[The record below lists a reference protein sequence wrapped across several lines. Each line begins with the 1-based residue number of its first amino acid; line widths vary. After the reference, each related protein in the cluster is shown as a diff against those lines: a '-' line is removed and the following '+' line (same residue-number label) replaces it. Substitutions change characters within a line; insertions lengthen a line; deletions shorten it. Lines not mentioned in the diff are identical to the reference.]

1 MPEELLR
8 LDGVSKRYQTA
19 GPPVLDGVELSI
31 EAGHTWGLSG
41 PSGGGKSTLARIA
54 LGLEQAQAGAVL
66 FRGRD
71 LRALARAE
79 RREFHRQV
87 QVVWQDPYLY
97 LPPQFSVARLL
108 AEPLAV
114 HRLAPRAERAG
125 RVAELLALV
134 GLEEEL
140 AGARPHQ
147 LSGGQCQRVALARAL
162 ACRPSLLILDEALAG
177 LDTISQAGLVRLL
190 RGVCRKQGL
199 ALLFIAHD
207 PKLIKLLCRQEAILQ
222 NGRLR
227 RRPVTQGTGE
237 SETA

>member
-1 MPEELLR
+1 MPEELLH
-8 LDGVSKRYQTA
+8 LAGVSKSYQDSA
-19 GPPVLDGVELSI
+19 PPVLDRVDLNI
-31 EAGHTWGLSG
+31 CAGQTWGLSG

-54 LGLEQAQAGAVL
+54 LGLERAQAGAVY

-71 LRALARAE
+71 LGSMGRAQ

-97 LPPQFSVARLL
+97 LPPQFSVARLV

-114 HRLAPRAERAG
+114 HGLAPRAQRAG

-134 GLEEEL
+134 GLEPGL
-140 AGARPHQ
+140 AGSKPHQ

-162 ACRPSLLILDEALAG
+162 ACRPALLILDEALAG
-177 LDTISQAGLVRLL
+177 LDTISQAGLVKLL
-190 RGVCRKQGL
+190 GGICRERDL

-207 PKLIKLLCRQEAILQ
+207 PKLIRLMCRREVELQ
-222 NGRLR
+222 GGRLR
-227 RRPVTQGTGE
+227 ERPV
-237 SETA
+237 S

>member
-8 LDGVSKRYQTA
+8 LSGVVKSYRAQ
-19 GPPVLDGVELSI
+19 GPPVLNGVDLAVATGES
-31 EAGHTWGLSG
+31 WGLSG

-54 LGLEQAQAGAVL
+54 LGLESPQAGDVY
-66 FRGRD
+66 FRGRA
-71 LRALARAE
+71 LNGLGRAQ
-79 RREFHRQV
+79 RREFHHQV

-114 HRLAPRAERAG
+114 HRLAPRDARAG
-125 RVAELLALV
+125 RVRELLALV
-134 GLEEEL
+134 GLEADL
-140 AGARPHQ
+140 AGSRPHQ

-177 LDTISQAGLVRLL
+177 LDTISQAGMVELL
-190 RGVCRKQGL
+190 SGICREQGL

-207 PKLIKLLCRQEAILQ
+207 PKLIRLLCGRQVELVG
-222 NGRLR
+222 GRLR
-227 RRPVTQGTGE
+227 ERPGQG
-237 SETA
+237 

>member
-8 LDGVSKRYQTA
+8 LAGVSKSYQA
-19 GPPVLDGVELSI
+19 SGPPVLDGVDLTI
-31 EAGHTWGLSG
+31 RAGQTLGLSG

-54 LGLEQAQAGAVL
+54 LGLERAQAGTVF

-71 LRALARAE
+71 LRAMGRAE

-97 LPPQFSVARLL
+97 LPPQFNVARLV

-114 HRLAPRAERAG
+114 HGLAPRSQRSER
-125 RVAELLALV
+125 VKELLALV
-134 GLEEEL
+134 GLEPGL
-140 AGARPHQ
+140 AHSKPHQ

-162 ACRPSLLILDEALAG
+162 ACRPALLILDEALAG
-177 LDTISQAGLVRLL
+177 LDTISQAGLVKLL
-190 RGVCRKQGL
+190 GGICREREL

-207 PKLIKLLCRQEAILQ
+207 PKLIRLMCQRQAELQ
-222 NGRLR
+222 GGRLR
-227 RRPVTQGTGE
+227 ERPVP
-237 SETA
+237 